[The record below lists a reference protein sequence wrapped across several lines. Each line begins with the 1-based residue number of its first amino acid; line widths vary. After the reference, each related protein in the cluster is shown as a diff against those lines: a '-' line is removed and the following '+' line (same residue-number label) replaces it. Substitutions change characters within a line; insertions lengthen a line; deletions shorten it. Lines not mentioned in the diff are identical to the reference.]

1 MRLKISKS
9 KNAQSFYVI
18 QSTYIDR
25 KRSTKI
31 VEKLGTLEEV
41 KKKADGQDPIEWAKK
56 YIEELTKKEK
66 EGNRE
71 IIKSYSPTKIIDKD
85 KQIKYNC
92 GYLFIQDIYYKL
104 GINRICNNI
113 ENKYKFQFILND
125 IMSRLI
131 YGRIIEPS
139 SKLSTYS
146 FSKTLIEQPT
156 FQLHDIY
163 RALEVIS
170 KESDFIQSELYK
182 NSSKYCERN
191 NRVLYYDCTNFFFEI
206 EQDDDF
212 RKYGVSKEHRPNPIV
227 QMGLFMDGDGI
238 PLSFDMNPGNTNENK
253 TLKPLEEKIIKDFNL
268 STIVVCTDAGLA
280 SKANRKFNNTNDRKF
295 ITTQSI
301 KQLKQDLKDWALDK
315 TGWHIPNLDN
325 TVIDISK
332 LDENEELR
340 LKWKDTT
347 FYKEKWIKD
356 SDGFEQK
363 MIVTYSIKY
372 AEYQRN
378 IRNNQIK
385 RASNLINSNPTKIGK
400 SKQNDFKRFISTTV
414 TTDDGKEATK
424 KEYFINQDIIQEE
437 MKYDGFYAVCTNL
450 EDNPIEIIKV
460 NHKRWEIEESFRIMK
475 SEFDARPVYLQREDR
490 IKAHFMICF
499 IALMIY
505 RYLEKKL
512 DYKYTVCEII
522 DTLRNMQLIDEDGDG
537 FRPIYTRTD
546 LTDLLHDKFGFRND
560 YQILN
565 NKNLKKVLSQTKK

>member
-1 MRLKISKS
+1 MRVKKTSS
-9 KNAQSFYVI
+9 KNKEHYSIIKDVR
-18 QSTYIDR
+18 TLEG
-25 KRSTKI
+25 KRTTKI
-31 VEKLGTLEEV
+31 VENLGSWNKIVQRAGDKDPELWLKEYLLE
-41 KKKADGQDPIEWAKK
+41 
-56 YIEELTKKEK
+56 LNKKED
-66 EGNRE
+66 
-71 IIKSYSPTKIIDKD
+71 TKILIEKD
-85 KQIKYNC
+85 KKVLIKTNEQRKFNC
-92 GYLFIQDIYYKL
+92 GYLFLQDIYYKL
-104 GINRICNNI
+104 GLNKICNVI
-113 ENKYKFQFILND
+113 DNKHQFHFSLND
-125 IMSRLI
+125 IMSKLV

-139 SKLSTYS
+139 SKLSTYE
-146 FSKTLIEQPT
+146 FSKTLLEQPS

-238 PLSFDMNPGNTNENK
+238 PLSFDMNPGNTNENI

-280 SKANRKFNNTNDRKF
+280 SKANRKFNNTNNRKF

-301 KQLKQDLKDWALDK
+301 KQLKQELKDWALNK
-315 TGWHIPNLDN
+315 TGWHITGLEN
-325 TVIDISK
+325 TTIDISK
-332 LDENEELR
+332 LDNDETLR
-340 LKWKDTT
+340 SKWKDTT

-356 SDGFEQK
+356 DDGFEQK

-372 AEYQRN
+372 ADYQRN

-400 SKQNDFKRFISTTV
+400 PKQNDFKRFISTTV
-414 TTDDGKEATK
+414 TTEDGKETTK
-424 KEYFINQDIIQEE
+424 KEYSINQEVILEE

-450 EDNPIEIIKV
+450 EDDPIEIIKV
-460 NHKRWEIEESFRIMK
+460 NHRRWEIEESFRIMK

-490 IKAHFMICF
+490 IRAHFMICF
-499 IALMIY
+499 ISLMIY

-522 DTLRNMQLIDEDGDG
+522 DTLRNMAFLKEDKSNYS
-537 FRPIYTRTD
+537 PIYTRTD
-546 LTDLLHDKFGFRND
+546 ITDLLHEKFCFRTD
-560 YQILN
+560 YEVIDY
-565 NKNLKKVLSQTKK
+565 KNLTNLFALTKK